1 MGRGECI
8 KLLVDDLTANPM
20 LRNAKRERAWDCA
33 GMYQCDPKVSDYE
46 PDRAARFAAR
56 RQLRLS
62 VPFFRTLLLHHP
74 DCLEHTPR
82 ESGSMG
88 TQPWEAPARID
99 HILQAIRADGV
110 MGFKRHDLVLST
122 QFQVAPVEALLRVHT
137 RRYIDFVRALDREVA
152 LNGAALPFTPKLQRM
167 LQGSGAESVKDDRVS
182 DTSFSVGSL
191 RAAERAAGAVMHAVD
206 QVLAGKQRNAF
217 CCVRPP
223 GHHAGQN
230 GLLPGSESCGF
241 CIFNNIAIGAMHA
254 LTAHALT
261 VRRIAIVDI
270 DVHHGNGTEEIVKSL
285 SNHDQILFYSV
296 HLCVRPY
303 DYHWCATLEF
313 YSP

>member
-1 MGRGECI
+1 MGRGKCI
-8 KLLVDDLTANPM
+8 TLLVENLKANPM
-20 LRNAKRERAWDCA
+20 VRNAKRERAWDCA
-33 GMYQCDPKVSDYE
+33 GMYQCDPEVSDYE

-99 HILQAIRADGV
+99 HILQALRADGA

-152 LNGAALPFTPKLQRM
+152 LNGAVRRLFFFCL
-167 LQGSGAESVKDDRVS
+167 LL
-182 DTSFSVGSL
+182 TSSFVGSIYSFVCSSIL
-191 RAAERAAGAVMHAVD
+191 LCCSIPGAALHPEAAAHAAG
-206 QVLAGKQRNAF
+206 QRS
-217 CCVRPP
+217 
-223 GHHAGQN
+223 GG
-230 GLLPGSESCGF
+230 GEG
-241 CIFNNIAIGAMHA
+241 
-254 LTAHALT
+254 
-261 VRRIAIVDI
+261 
-270 DVHHGNGTEEIVKSL
+270 
-285 SNHDQILFYSV
+285 
-296 HLCVRPY
+296 
-303 DYHWCATLEF
+303 
-313 YSP
+313 